1 MLKENGGTITL
12 GIKWCESISKRL
24 GYVKRKATTAKP
36 LVAPGLIKEIGLTF
50 YNEIN
55 EIVHAHEIPPEMII
69 NIDQTPLPFVLISK
83 YTLDKKGSSRVS
95 VPGTSEYR
103 QITGTFAIT
112 MSGSFLPIQLI
123 YQGKTARSQPNYSFP
138 SEFHVTQ
145 TPNHWADEN
154 TSIDMIEQ
162 ILIPYVKRKREELKA
177 PNKPWLLI
185 CDVFKGQWTDAVKE
199 VVKASNGKMV
209 AVPNN
214 WTNYFQPLDLTVN
227 KSSKDFLR
235 NEAQSWYSQEIVK
248 QMEAGKRSDQ
258 IKVDVRIS
266 VVKPLHAKWV
276 VKYYDYA
283 RNNPQ
288 IIINGWKE
296 SGIMGMLEKKI
307 DLDPFSV

>member
-1 MLKENGGTITL
+1 
-12 GIKWCESISKRL
+12 
-24 GYVKRKATTAKP
+24 
-36 LVAPGLIKEIGLTF
+36 
-50 YNEIN
+50 
-55 EIVHAHEIPPEMII
+55 
-69 NIDQTPLPFVLISK
+69 
-83 YTLDKKGSSRVS
+83 
-95 VPGTSEYR
+95 
-103 QITGTFAIT
+103 
-112 MSGSFLPIQLI
+112 
-123 YQGKTARSQPNYSFP
+123 
-138 SEFHVTQ
+138 
-145 TPNHWADEN
+145 
-154 TSIDMIEQ
+154 MIEQ